1 MSAQEMG
8 QEIPGDGELIETAM
22 IEARLPEVGASYVT
36 ALIDYGILSSTE
48 RLAADLIAR
57 RWQASDP
64 LIAFATAIAVWADRT
79 GHVGIALDRIEILL
93 GQARRN
99 PTNSNPTN
107 GNPTDSSEVLAKN
120 RLPPLPNA
128 QSIRAALKSR
138 LDIARLLP
146 DSPGTHAEAAA
157 DLSPLVLWRDRLY
170 TQRQFVDERSVA
182 EQIQARCVDAGITNR
197 GAADMFLDSAA
208 KQLDQ
213 SQRDAVEMVLSRR
226 LTIITGGPG
235 TGKTYTL
242 ARALGALL
250 SAEPNLE
257 IALCAPTG
265 KAATRMQESIAAA
278 IDEDFGV
285 TAETL
290 SGLKPRTIHGL
301 LGARGISTRFSHDA
315 KRPLRHDV
323 VVIDEASM
331 VSLQLT
337 ARTLEA
343 INPDARIV
351 LIGDPDQ
358 LSSVEAGSVL
368 GDIAKARGA
377 SIRASISTLSTGHR
391 AGEAIVSL
399 AQAIRD
405 GNEAEVREAF
415 TNSPDR
421 LTLVETS
428 KSGPTHVAEHIANA
442 IAASKSARGFAIS
455 GDGASAHNASVSHR
469 VLCGHRAGPAGV
481 SDWNDYFQ
489 RSIGCA
495 GANYAGRPL
504 IITQNNPV
512 TGLVNGDTG
521 IMISRDGRTRAW
533 FPPREAGSESMEF
546 EQVQLPPV
554 ETAFAITIHKS
565 QGSEYRHVIVVLPP
579 DGSPLL
585 TRELLY
591 TAITRAKDSVT
602 LIGTGAALSKAIAT
616 VTERASGL
624 IEALA

>member
-1 MSAQEMG
+1 MESIDNIYRWPRQTSWGTVVSAQEMG
-8 QEIPGDGELIETAM
+8 QEIPGDGALIETAM

-36 ALIDYGILSSTE
+36 GLIDYGILSSTE

-107 GNPTDSSEVLAKN
+107 GNPTDSSEVLAEN

-128 QSIRAALKSR
+128 QSIRAALNSR

-197 GAADMFLDSAA
+197 GAADMFLDIAA

-301 LGARGISTRFSHDA
+301 LGARGISTRFSHNA

-351 LIGDPDQ
+351 L
-358 LSSVEAGSVL
+358 LSL
-368 GDIAKARGA
+368 I
-377 SIRASISTLSTGHR
+377 
-391 AGEAIVSL
+391 
-399 AQAIRD
+399 
-405 GNEAEVREAF
+405 
-415 TNSPDR
+415 
-421 LTLVETS
+421 
-428 KSGPTHVAEHIANA
+428 HI
-442 IAASKSARGFAIS
+442 
-455 GDGASAHNASVSHR
+455 
-469 VLCGHRAGPAGV
+469 
-481 SDWNDYFQ
+481 
-489 RSIGCA
+489 
-495 GANYAGRPL
+495 
-504 IITQNNPV
+504 
-512 TGLVNGDTG
+512 
-521 IMISRDGRTRAW
+521 
-533 FPPREAGSESMEF
+533 
-546 EQVQLPPV
+546 
-554 ETAFAITIHKS
+554 
-565 QGSEYRHVIVVLPP
+565 
-579 DGSPLL
+579 
-585 TRELLY
+585 
-591 TAITRAKDSVT
+591 
-602 LIGTGAALSKAIAT
+602 
-616 VTERASGL
+616 
-624 IEALA
+624 

>member
-1 MSAQEMG
+1 MSGEETRK
-8 QEIPGDGELIETAM
+8 EIGAANTLGEAIANEETHDFVAAF
-22 IEARLPEVGASYVT
+22 IN
-36 ALIDYGILSSTE
+36 YGILSSTE

-64 LIAFATAIAVWADRT
+64 VIAFATAIAVWADRT
-79 GHVGIALDRIEILL
+79 GHVGVDLERIEIVL

-99 PTNSNPTN
+99 PTNR
-107 GNPTDSSEVLAKN
+107 SSIQAEDQLPLLPSAQAIREVLT
-120 RLPPLPNA
+120 
-128 QSIRAALKSR
+128 SR
-138 LDIARLLP
+138 FDAVRVLP
-146 DSPGTHAEAAA
+146 DSPGTHAEALK

-182 EQIQARCVDAGITNR
+182 EQIQARCIGAKISNR
-197 GAADMFLDSAA
+197 AAADAFLDSAA
-208 KQLDQ
+208 NDLDE
-213 SQRDAVEMVLSRR
+213 SQRGAVEMVLSRR

-250 SAEPNLE
+250 AAEPELE

-278 IDEDFGV
+278 IDENFGA

-290 SGLKPRTIHGL
+290 AALKPRTIHGL
-301 LGARGISTRFSHDA
+301 LGARGISTRFTHDA
-315 KRPLRHDV
+315 ARPLRHDI

-337 ARTLEA
+337 ARMLEA
-343 INPDARIV
+343 ISPSARIV

-368 GDIAKARGA
+368 GDIAETQGS

-391 AGEAIVSL
+391 AGEAIVEL
-399 AQAIRD
+399 AQAIREGD
-405 GNEAEVREAF
+405 ELALREAF
-415 TNSPDR
+415 RKSPDR

-428 KSGPTHVAEHIANA
+428 KSGPSHVAQHIASA
-442 IAASKSARGFAIS
+442 IAASQAARASALA
-455 GDGASAHNASVSHR
+455 GDGVSAHAASVSHR

-481 SDWNDYFQ
+481 GDWNEYFE
-489 RSIGCA
+489 RSVGCA
-495 GANYAGRPL
+495 GSNYAGRPL

-521 IMISRDGRTRAW
+521 IIVSCDGRTKAW
-533 FPPREAGSESMEF
+533 FPPRQADSMPLEF

-565 QGSEYRHVIVVLPP
+565 QGSEYEHVIVVLPP

-591 TAITRAKDSVT
+591 TAVTRAKHSVT
-602 LIGTGAALSKAIAT
+602 LITSAAALTKAIET

>member
-1 MSAQEMG
+1 MSAEEMSKEISQEG
-8 QEIPGDGELIETAM
+8 Y
-22 IEARLPEVGASYVT
+22 SYVT
-36 ALIDYGILSSTE
+36 GLIDYGILSSTE

-57 RWQASDP
+57 RWQVSDP
-64 LIAFATAIAVWADRT
+64 VIAFATAIAVWADRT
-79 GHVGIALDRIEILL
+79 GHVGVDLSRIEIVL
-93 GQARRN
+93 GQARRT
-99 PTNSNPTN
+99 PGNSTPGISTP
-107 GNPTDSSEVLAKN
+107 GNSTPANKSDVYDGDG
-120 RLPPLPNA
+120 LPPVPSA
-128 QSIRAALKSR
+128 QAIRAALTSR
-138 LDIARLLP
+138 LDIVRVLP
-146 DSPGTHAEAAA
+146 DSPGSHAEASAEM
-157 DLSPLVLWRDRLY
+157 SPLVLWRDRLY

-182 EQIQARCVDAGITNR
+182 EQILARCVDAAISNR
-197 GAADMFLDSAA
+197 AAADAFLDTAA
-208 KQLDQ
+208 TELDE
-213 SQRDAVEMVLSRR
+213 SQRGAVEMVLSRR

-250 SAEPNLE
+250 SAEPDLE

-285 TAETL
+285 TAEIL
-290 SGLKPRTIHGL
+290 SALKPLTIHGL
-301 LGARGISTRFSHDA
+301 LGARGISTRFRHDA
-315 KRPLRHDV
+315 ARPLRQDV

-343 INPDARIV
+343 INPNARIV

-368 GDIAKARGA
+368 GDIADAEGS
-377 SIRASISTLSTGHR
+377 SIKASISTLSTGHR
-391 AGEAIVSL
+391 AGEAIVTL

-405 GNEAEVREAF
+405 GDAAAVRDAF

-421 LTLVETS
+421 LVLVETS
-428 KSGPTHVAEHIANA
+428 KSGPTHVAEHLADA
-442 IAASKSARGFAIS
+442 VAASISARDYAVS
-455 GDGASAHNASVSHR
+455 GDGVSAHTASVSHR

-495 GANYAGRPL
+495 GSNYAGRPL

-521 IMISRDGRTRAW
+521 IMISRDGRTQAW
-533 FPPREAGSESMEF
+533 FPPRQADSAPMEF
-546 EQVQLPPV
+546 QQVQLPPV

-591 TAITRAKDSVT
+591 TAITRAKESVT
-602 LIGTGAALSKAIAT
+602 LIGTASALTKAIET
-616 VTERASGL
+616 VTERGSGL
-624 IEALA
+624 IEALS

>member
-1 MSAQEMG
+1 MSAEEM
-8 QEIPGDGELIETAM
+8 ITETSQ
-22 IEARLPEVGASYVT
+22 VGNSYVT
-36 ALIDYGILSSTE
+36 GLIDYGILSSTE
-48 RLAADLIAR
+48 RLAADLIER
-57 RWQASDP
+57 RWQVSDP
-64 LIAFATAIAVWADRT
+64 VIAFATAIAVWADRT
-79 GHVGIALDRIEILL
+79 GHVGVDLSRIEVVL
-93 GQARRN
+93 GQARRT
-99 PTNSNPTN
+99 PGNSTP
-107 GNPTDSSEVLAKN
+107 GNSTPGNSSNTQAEDQ
-120 RLPPLPNA
+120 LPPLPTA
-128 QSIRAALKSR
+128 QAIRVALTSR
-138 LDIARLLP
+138 LDIVRHLP

-157 DLSPLVLWRDRLY
+157 NLSPLVLWRERLY

-182 EQIQARCVDAGITNR
+182 EQIQARCVDAAISNR
-197 GAADMFLDSAA
+197 AAADAFLDRAA
-208 KQLDQ
+208 KELDE

-250 SAEPNLE
+250 SAEPDLE

-290 SGLKPRTIHGL
+290 SALKPRTIHGL
-301 LGARGISTRFSHDA
+301 LGARGISTRFSHDTA
-315 KRPLRHDV
+315 RPLRHDV

-343 INPDARIV
+343 INPNARIV

-368 GDIAKARGA
+368 GDIANARGS

-391 AGEAIVSL
+391 AGEAIVGL

-405 GNEAEVREAF
+405 GDDAAVRRAF

-421 LTLVETS
+421 LVLVETS
-428 KSGPTHVAEHIANA
+428 KSGPTHVAEYLANA
-442 IAASKSARGFAIS
+442 VATSKSARDSAVS
-455 GDGASAHNASVSHR
+455 GDGVSAHAASVTHR
-469 VLCGHRAGPAGV
+469 VLCGHRAGAAGV
-481 SDWNDYFQ
+481 SDWNDYFE

-521 IMISRDGRTRAW
+521 IMVSHDGRTKAW
-533 FPPREAGSESMEF
+533 FPPRQAESEPMEF

-554 ETAFAITIHKS
+554 ETSFAITIHKS
-565 QGSEYRHVIVVLPP
+565 QGSEYEHVIVVLPP

-591 TAITRAKDSVT
+591 TAVTRAKHSVT
-602 LIGTGAALSKAIAT
+602 LICTASALTKAIET
-616 VTERASGL
+616 VTERGSGL

>member
-1 MSAQEMG
+1 MDSIYCIHRWPRQSSRRSMMSAQEMG
-8 QEIPGDGELIETAM
+8 QEINQEGY
-22 IEARLPEVGASYVT
+22 SYVT
-36 ALIDYGILSSTE
+36 GLIDYGILSSTE

-57 RWQASDP
+57 RWQVSDP
-64 LIAFATAIAVWADRT
+64 VISFATAIAVWADRT
-79 GHVGIALDRIEILL
+79 GHVGVDLSRIEIVL
-93 GQARRN
+93 GQARRT
-99 PTNSNPTN
+99 PGNSTPANTSDVYDVD
-107 GNPTDSSEVLAKN
+107 G
-120 RLPPLPNA
+120 LPPLPSA
-128 QSIRAALKSR
+128 QAIRTALRSR
-138 LDIARLLP
+138 PDIVRLLP
-146 DSPGTHAEAAA
+146 DSPGTHAQAAA

-182 EQIQARCVDAGITNR
+182 EQIQARCVDAVIGNR
-197 GAADMFLDSAA
+197 AAADAFLDTAA
-208 KQLDQ
+208 KALDE
-213 SQRDAVEMVLSRR
+213 SQRGAVEMVLSRR

-290 SGLKPRTIHGL
+290 SALKPLTIHGL
-301 LGARGISTRFSHDA
+301 LGARGISTRFRHDA
-315 KRPLRHDV
+315 ARPLRHDV

-343 INPDARIV
+343 INPNARIV

-368 GDIAKARGA
+368 GDIADAEGS

-391 AGEAIVSL
+391 AGEAIVTL

-405 GNEAEVREAF
+405 GDEAAVREAF
-415 TNSPDR
+415 ANSPDR
-421 LTLVETS
+421 LVLVETN
-428 KSGPTHVAEHIANA
+428 KSGPTNVAEHLANA
-442 IAASKSARGFAIS
+442 IAASISARNYAVS
-455 GDGASAHNASVSHR
+455 GDGVSAHAASVSHR

-489 RSIGCA
+489 QSIGCT
-495 GANYAGRPL
+495 GSNYAGRPL

-521 IMISRDGRTRAW
+521 IMISRGGRTQAW
-533 FPPREAGSESMEF
+533 FPPRQAGSEPMEF
-546 EQVQLPPV
+546 QQVQLPPV

-591 TAITRAKDSVT
+591 TAITRAKESVT
-602 LIGTGAALSKAIAT
+602 LIGTASALTKAIGT
-616 VTERASGL
+616 VTERGSGL
-624 IEALA
+624 IEALS